1 VLTVL
6 PDETWVLAPTSR
18 ETLTL
23 ITCVPIGVYSH
34 RLIVRAAPV
43 ADS

>member
-6 PDETWVLAPTSR
+6 PSEVWVLNHTSE

-23 ITCVPIGVYSH
+23 ITCVPIGIYSH
-34 RLIVRAAPV
+34 RLIVRATPV
-43 ADS
+43 E